1 MSEEEIIS
9 PRSEV
14 FINEAGHTDRLNELF
29 IFLENFLLKFDL
41 SRSLDPSHL

>member
-29 IFLENFLLKFDL
+29 IFLENFLLEFDL
-41 SRSLDPSHL
+41 SRSFSPLNL